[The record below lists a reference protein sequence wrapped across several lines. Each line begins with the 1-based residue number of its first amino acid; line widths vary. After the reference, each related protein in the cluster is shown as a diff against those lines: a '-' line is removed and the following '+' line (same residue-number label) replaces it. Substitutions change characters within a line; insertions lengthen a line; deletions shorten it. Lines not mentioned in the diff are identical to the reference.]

1 MILASGQLQTGD
13 YVVLVGYFILML
25 GIGIYF
31 YRYMRGIGD
40 YFSGGNQIPWWL
52 SGVSFYMSSF
62 SAFTFVAYS
71 ELAFKHGFVSV
82 TLYWVATPAVLIG
95 AYFLSWRWRRAR
107 ILSPVEYL
115 EARYGLGI
123 RQTFAWANIPVRV
136 IDDGLRLLAIGL
148 FVSGGLGLPLETSIL
163 LSGVIILAYTFMGGL
178 WAVTVTDFLQFIVMM
193 AGIAL
198 LVPLSLAK
206 VGGFRGLVSSAPEGF
221 FSLTD
226 PGHPWG
232 YVFVFFLL
240 ILLTYN
246 THFALVQRYYCV
258 RDERDAR
265 RVGMLVAGMNIF
277 GPPIFFLPA
286 MAARQFLGQAD
297 PSTIYATICVTL
309 LPVGTLGLIIAAMF
323 SATMSALSSDYN
335 VVASVLTNDVYR
347 RLVNREASQKRLVL
361 IGRLMT
367 LLIGVIA
374 LGMALFIAAN
384 KGDDIL
390 FHKMV
395 KLFSVAGP
403 PIAIPMLAGLLWR
416 RCTNVGALAGFLSGV
431 AVGLVAFAIGMAEN
445 FITLATICVTLIV
458 MIGVSMVLP
467 AGRAERDRSLSFAER
482 MNTPVETVDTYRS
495 EEKAPSPFRVVGV
508 STILVGLLLL
518 LILLYVRETIAFATN
533 LGVGMMLLLVG
544 FIMIKLSNQ
553 RSTSQEKKL

>member
-1 MILASGQLQTGD
+1 MILASGQLQYGD
-13 YVVLVGYFILML
+13 YIVLVGYFILML
-25 GIGIYF
+25 GIGAYF
-31 YRYMRGIGD
+31 YRYMRGIKD
-40 YFSGGNQIPWWL
+40 YFSGGNRIPWWL

-95 AYFLSWRWRRAR
+95 AYLLAWRWRRAR
-107 ILSPVEYL
+107 IVSPVEYL
-115 EARYGLGI
+115 EERYGLGI

-148 FVSGGLGLPLETSIL
+148 FVSGPLGLSLEKSIL
-163 LSGVIILAYTFMGGL
+163 FSGAIILAYTFMGGL

-193 AGIAL
+193 AGIVL
-198 LVPLSLAK
+198 LVPLSLAR
-206 VGGFRGLVSSAPEGF
+206 VGGLSGLVSGAPEGF
-221 FSLTD
+221 FSLTE
-226 PGHPWG
+226 PGHPWP

-265 RVGMLVAGMNIF
+265 RVGFLVAGLNVL

-286 MAARQFLGQAD
+286 MAARQFLPQAD
-297 PSTIYATICVTL
+297 PDTIYATICVTL

-347 RLVNREASQKRLVL
+347 RLINRNASQKRLVL
-361 IGRLMT
+361 VGRVMT

-374 LGMALFIAAN
+374 LVMAMFIAAN

-403 PIAIPMLAGLLWR
+403 PMAIPMLAGLLWR
-416 RCTNVGALAGFLSGV
+416 RCTNFGALAGFVYGVVTGLSTFVIGV
-431 AVGLVAFAIGMAEN
+431 PEN
-445 FITLATICVTLIV
+445 LIILATTSITLIV
-458 MIGVSMVLP
+458 MVYTSIVLP
-467 AGRAERDRSLSFAER
+467 AEPGELERSRVFIER
-482 MNTPVETVDTYRS
+482 LNHPVKASETEDS
-495 EEKAPSPFRVVGV
+495 AHKMPSPFRVVGI
-508 STILVGLLLL
+508 STILIGLLLL
-518 LILLYVRETIAFATN
+518 LILLYVREATAFATN
-533 LGVGMMLLLVG
+533 LGVGLMLVTVG
-544 FIMIKLSNQ
+544 FVMIKFGN
-553 RSTSQEKKL
+553 RRETSQEKKL